1 MDKRIEKTKQ
11 RICDAF
17 LNLIKEKA
25 YSKITVSEIAKI
37 ANIERKTFYL
47 HYNCIE
53 DVYLDIESSIINE
66 LENEANKYISRPNYQ
81 IRNIYYNLN
90 TVINNNM
97 DFFKSVAINDSYSFL
112 LHSFE
117 KALSNIIKKVACDV
131 CHVTSKNVIYYTDF
145 YAAGIV
151 KLYTSWL
158 KGETNLSMD
167 QLTIILT
174 RASFL
179 SVDELISDK

>member
-1 MDKRIEKTKQ
+1 MDKRIVKTKQ

-17 LNLIKEKA
+17 LSLIKEKP
-25 YSKITVSEIAKI
+25 YSKITISEIAKI

-66 LENEANKYISRPNYQ
+66 LEGEANKYINSPNYQ

-117 KALSNIIKKVACDV
+117 KALSKIIGKVGREV
-131 CHVTSKNVIYYTDF
+131 CHVTSKNLTYYTDF

-151 KLYTSWL
+151 KLYTSWI
-158 KGETNLSMD
+158 KGETDLTMD
-167 QLTIILT
+167 ELTIILT

-179 SVDELISDK
+179 SVDELISNK